1 MKQPILSALRQMEEE
16 NGVEILLAVESGSRA
31 WGFASEDSDY
41 DVRFVYKRSLR
52 DYLRVSVPRDVIE
65 LPIVDELDVNG
76 WDLLKA
82 LRLFRKSNP
91 SLMEWLF
98 SPVVYLERGAFA
110 GQLREW
116 VQEHYSFQR
125 LVLHY
130 LNMAKGTYRSHLQGK
145 PEIPLKK
152 YLYVLRPLV
161 CIRWVEQCLSAP
173 PTSIWTAL
181 EGIELPS
188 DVRSSLMELL
198 YRKMGADELRLGPT
212 DPNLDRF
219 IQSELIRIPD
229 AVTVIPDRT
238 PPESTLD
245 RAAWAQLEI

>member
-1 MKQPILSALRQMEEE
+1 MEQPILSALRQIENK

-31 WGFASEDSDY
+31 WGFASADSDY

-52 DYLRVSVPRDVIE
+52 DYLRVRIPPDVIE

-82 LRLFRKSNP
+82 LRLFHKSNP

-98 SPVVYLERGAFA
+98 SPVVYLERGTFA
-110 GQLREW
+110 AQLREW
-116 VQEHYSFQR
+116 VQEHYSYQR

-145 PEIPLKK
+145 REIPLKK

-161 CIRWVEQCLSAP
+161 CIRWVEQCQSAP
-173 PTSIWTAL
+173 PTSIWTVL
-181 EGIELPS
+181 EGIKLPS

-198 YRKMGADELRLGPT
+198 HRKMVSDELGAGPT
-212 DPNLDRF
+212 DPHLDRF
-219 IQSELIRIPD
+219 IQSELIRIPE
-229 AVTVIPDRT
+229 AVTHIPDRT

-245 RAAWAQLEI
+245 GAAWVQLGL